1 MTYGEAMIQA
11 REQAT
16 LNKEH
21 FALEVPPCEKKMSYE
36 KLCKYYNDKL
46 FAYWLS
52 CLKDNIP
59 MQMKKK
65 VLRYLLGRLYKCL

>member
-52 CLKDNIP
+52 CNVCNYKRGNRTH
-59 MQMKKK
+59 K
-65 VLRYLLGRLYKCL
+65 RYYLG